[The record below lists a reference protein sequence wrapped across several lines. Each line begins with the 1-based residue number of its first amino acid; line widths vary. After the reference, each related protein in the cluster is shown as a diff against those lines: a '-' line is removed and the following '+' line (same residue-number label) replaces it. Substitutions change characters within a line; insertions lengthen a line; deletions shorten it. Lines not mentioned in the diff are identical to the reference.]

1 MKTNGKKKKL
11 KFCGKLLEIKKKF
24 EKGNLLLKK
33 KLLRLKLIQKKIIY
47 VYKQNNNKSNFGEP
61 VGKINNDDFEIF
73 QLLPFKCTYE

>member
-1 MKTNGKKKKL
+1 M

-47 VYKQNNNKSNFGEP
+47 VCKQNNNKSNFGKL
-61 VGKINNDDFEIF
+61 VSKISNDDF
-73 QLLPFKCTYE
+73 